1 MILVLLPPFFR
12 SHPPGIPIAITPA
25 PFIWSARSPSL
36 PWTSPPRRAPV
47 SAPISDFD
55 GVADW
60 DDLLDFFSK
69 GGGSVTCTFDRRNRG
84 PLASARTFPNFARV
98 VYPQMTLSERQCG
111 QRQVVCGD
119 LGNLLRSTS
128 PLWSC
133 LEDVRVAVLNDRVV
147 VPQHVRV

>member
-1 MILVLLPPFFR
+1 MLVVTDFELRSSSCGGHRNEKVTILVLLLPPFFR

-69 GGGSVTCTFDRRNRG
+69 GGGSVT
-84 PLASARTFPNFARV
+84 
-98 VYPQMTLSERQCG
+98 
-111 QRQVVCGD
+111 
-119 LGNLLRSTS
+119 S
-128 PLWSC
+128 P
-133 LEDVRVAVLNDRVV
+133 
-147 VPQHVRV
+147 